1 MLGMLVMV
9 VADKEIDMELVLKS
23 VIQNQ
28 EELDILKLK
37 KMQFMFVRDYYINMN

>member
-1 MLGMLVMV
+1 MLGMLVMEV
-9 VADKEIDMELVLKS
+9 VDKEIVMVLGLKS

-37 KMQFMFVRDYYINMN
+37 KMQFMFVQDYCINMD

>member
-9 VADKEIDMELVLKS
+9 VVDKEIVTVSGLKS
-23 VIQNQ
+23 AIQNQ